1 MTLYPEIE
9 VVEIGN
15 QLKISTTLRKEHEGK
30 WYLWN
35 FVRMLLKERDCE
47 GIKTKEI
54 ASFHKEVY
62 YILICGHV
70 APQLVDY
77 KGDPLFKEDISQKP
91 ETQRLTEQ
99 INKLIY
105 Q

>member
-15 QLKISTTLRKEHEGK
+15 QLKISTTLRKEYEGK

-35 FVRMLLKERDCE
+35 FIRMLLKERDCE

-54 ASFHKEVY
+54 ASLHKEVY

-77 KGDPLFKEDISQKP
+77 KGEPLFKEDPNQKP
-91 ETQRLTEQ
+91 ETERIKELT
-99 INKLIY
+99 NKPIY